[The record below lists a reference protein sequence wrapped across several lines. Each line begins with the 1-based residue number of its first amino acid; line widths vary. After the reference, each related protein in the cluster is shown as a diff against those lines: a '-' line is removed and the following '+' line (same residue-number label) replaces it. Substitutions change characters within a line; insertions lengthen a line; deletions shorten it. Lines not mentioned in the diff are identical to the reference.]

1 MFMHRWKTGNG
12 PEQAAARQ
20 AGMLG
25 FFIAAK
31 WAGAW
36 PAQGRRA
43 ASGGREA
50 VPLQERDPQGICG
63 AGGEE
68 ALG

>member
-1 MFMHRWKTGNG
+1 
-12 PEQAAARQ
+12 
-20 AGMLG
+20 MLG

-50 VPLQERDPQGICG
+50 VPLHERDPQGICG

-68 ALG
+68 DLV